1 MKLQPADVCIA
12 SKPPGRGRKRSFDIR
27 LSNLEYGIIHQV
39 FWYSGGKMKRKIVLC
54 LIITRMSFH
63 AAFADGTELPHASD
77 SIQVLNQDN
86 LK

>member
-1 MKLQPADVCIA
+1 
-12 SKPPGRGRKRSFDIR
+12 
-27 LSNLEYGIIHQV
+27 
-39 FWYSGGKMKRKIVLC
+39 MKRKIVLC

-77 SIQVLNQDN
+77 SIQLLNQDN